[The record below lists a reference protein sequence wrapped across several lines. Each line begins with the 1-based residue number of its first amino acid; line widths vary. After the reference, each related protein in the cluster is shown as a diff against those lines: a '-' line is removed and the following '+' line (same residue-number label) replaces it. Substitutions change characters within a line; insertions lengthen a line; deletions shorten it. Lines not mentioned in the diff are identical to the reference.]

1 MKHLISFQPPQW
13 NLSRDASQVSWVVKG
28 FCETS
33 RKNVLFL
40 MDTKSSARYYVLTF
54 LDEDD
59 STSTPNMSS
68 YESQVSTVQVNFVNH

>member
-1 MKHLISFQPPQW
+1 MYKYIAPSDHSDLISFLH
-13 NLSRDASQVSWVVKG
+13 NEG
-28 FCETS
+28 FWDKDFVETS

-40 MDTKSSARYYVLTF
+40 MDFQLLTI

-59 STSTPNMSS
+59 STPTPNMSS